1 MEDLR
6 QQAITYLPGIGPQRA
21 KMLEAELGIKTW
33 RDLLYTFPYKHIDR
47 SRLYKIKELTTE
59 MPFVQVLGQF
69 LSFEEAGQGRKHRL
83 TGHFWDGEM
92 FLDVTWFHGISYIK
106 KSVKLRQD
114 YILFGRPGVY
124 GGRLSVIHPD
134 LDKPETMTLSK
145 MSMQPYYS
153 TTDRM
158 KKAGMTSRTLEKF
171 TSTLFSKL
179 TWPLPETLP
188 QYLIER
194 LHLMPLDKALRAAHY
209 PSTAD
214 ELAAANM
221 RLKFEELFFIQ
232 LVIMSYARKRQQE
245 RVGQRFTR
253 VGEAFNTFYH
263 KYLPFPLTE
272 AQKRVIREM
281 HADMKS
287 GRQMNRLLQGDV
299 GSGKTLVALMVMLI
313 AIDNGCQTCIMAPT
327 EILAEQHLQTF
338 LGFLKDMPVRV
349 ELLTG
354 NVKGKKR
361 KAIEEGLLDGSID
374 ILIGTHAVIE
384 DNVQFNNL
392 GLVIIDEQHRF
403 GVAQRAKLQERPSPN
418 HSLAGRGADTTK
430 DGHYS
435 SLCKGEAGRGSEEGS
450 GVGPHVLVM
459 TATPIPRTL
468 AMTVYGDLDVSIID
482 ELPPGRKP
490 VRTIHIYD
498 NQPEQLY
505 RGVVREIEAGHQ
517 VYFVFPL
524 VKESEKLDLKN
535 VQDEFV
541 HLKEIFPQ
549 YRISMVHGKMKP
561 SEKDVEMQRFV
572 SGETQI
578 LVATTVI
585 EVGVNVPNASVMV
598 IQNAERFGLAQLHQL
613 RGRVGRGAEQS
624 YCILV
629 SNYKLSAET
638 RKRLQIM
645 TETNDGFEIA
655 EADLKLRGP
664 GDLEGT
670 QQSGIAFN
678 LKLANLGR
686 DGQLVQLARDT
697 ATFVLDADPDLL
709 AKDNTLLR
717 RHLQELKKEHRD
729 WSQIS

>member
-1 MEDLR
+1 MEDLK
-6 QQAITYLPGIGPQRA
+6 QQAITYIPGIGPSRA
-21 KMLEAELGIKTW
+21 KTLEAELGIKTW
-33 RDLLYTFPYKHIDR
+33 HDLLYTFPYKHIDR

-69 LSFEEAGQGRKHRL
+69 LSFEEAGQGRKHHL

-92 FLDVTWFHGISYIK
+92 FLDVTWFHGIRFIK
-106 KSVKLRQD
+106 QSVKLRRD

-134 LDKPETMTLSK
+134 LDKPESMTLSK

-153 TTDRM
+153 TTERM
-158 KKAGMTSRTLEKF
+158 KKAGMTSRSMENF
-171 TSTLFSKL
+171 TSALFSKL
-179 TWPLPETLP
+179 TWTLPETLP
-188 QYLIER
+188 QYLIEK

-209 PSTAD
+209 PTTAD

-245 RVGQRFTR
+245 RVGRRFTR
-253 VGEAFNTFYH
+253 IGDAFNTFFH
-263 KYLPFPLTE
+263 HYLPFPLTE

-281 HADMKS
+281 HADMSS
-287 GRQMNRLLQGDV
+287 GHQMNRLLQGDV

-313 AIDNGCQTCIMAPT
+313 AIDNGCQACIMAPT

-338 LGFLKDMPVRV
+338 HNFLKDMPVRV

-354 NVKGKKR
+354 NVKGKRR
-361 KAIEEGLLDGSID
+361 KAIEEGLLDGSVN

-384 DNVQFNNL
+384 DNVQFRSL

-403 GVAQRAKLQERPSPN
+403 GVAQRAKLWS
-418 HSLAGRGADTTK
+418 K
-430 DGHYS
+430 
-435 SLCKGEAGRGSEEGS
+435 SETS
-450 GVGPHVLVM
+450 PHVLVM

-490 VRTIHIYD
+490 VRTMHIYD

-505 RGVVREIEAGHQ
+505 RGVIREIEAGHQ

-535 VQDEFV
+535 VQDEFI
-541 HLKEIFPQ
+541 HLQEIFPL

-561 SEKDVEMQRFV
+561 GEKDVEMQKFV

-585 EVGVNVPNASVMV
+585 EVGVNVPNASVMI
-598 IQNAERFGLAQLHQL
+598 IQNAERFGLSQLHQL

-655 EADLKLRGP
+655 EADLRLRGP

-678 LKLANLGR
+678 LRLANLGR

-697 ATFVLDADPDLL
+697 ASFVLDADPELQ
-709 AKDNTLLR
+709 AQDNTLLR
-717 RHLQELKKEHRD
+717 HHLQELKKEHRD